1 MKELIVFLVLS
12 LPIKGKVVDYY
23 TNEELVGVKIDNV
36 YTDFEGNVEINKG
49 KTLIVYPSYES
60 VDTVLYEKQF
70 FNQIKTFKV
79 NEKSIYY
86 LSYCYICSVLY
97 MQFKTRNL

>member
-1 MKELIVFLVLS
+1 MKTIIVFLVLS

-49 KTLIVYPSYES
+49 KTLIIYPSYETI
-60 VDTVLYEKQF
+60 DTVLYENNF
-70 FNQIKTFKV
+70 LIKLKP
-79 NEKSIYY
+79 
-86 LSYCYICSVLY
+86 L
-97 MQFKTRNL
+97 R

>member
-60 VDTVLYEKQF
+60 VDTVLYENNF
-70 FNQIKTFKV
+70 LIKLKP
-79 NEKSIYY
+79 
-86 LSYCYICSVLY
+86 L
-97 MQFKTRNL
+97 R

>member
-1 MKELIVFLVLS
+1 MKTIIVFLVLS

-49 KTLIVYPSYES
+49 KTLIIYPSYES
-60 VDTVLYEKQF
+60 VDTVLYENNFLIVFQKF
-70 FNQIKTFKV
+70 HHFALDF
-79 NEKSIYY
+79 
-86 LSYCYICSVLY
+86 
-97 MQFKTRNL
+97 